1 MNGLKKLGSKK
12 GNVPLEA
19 IIGMFLLFVIAIFW
33 VVSSLVFTEITESMV
48 EDGDLDPVANA
59 SITNLESRFPETFD
73 GAFGLIFILLW
84 IATLVSA
91 FYIDTNPVVFI
102 ISMTLLIILLVSAG
116 FLGNAFSEVV
126 EDNLISSAGDKFP
139 IMSFI
144 MQHLVTFILL
154 IGGGVGL
161 VLYGKSRGSI

>member
-19 IIGMFLLFVIAIFW
+19 IIGMFLLFTIAIFW
-33 VVSSLVFTEITESMV
+33 VVSSLVFTDITEAMV
-48 EDGDLDPVANA
+48 EDGDLDPIANT
-59 SITNLESRFPETFD
+59 SITNLESRFSETFD

-84 IATLVSA
+84 IATLISA
-91 FYIDTNPVVFI
+91 FYIDTSPVVFI

-116 FLGNAFSEVV
+116 FLGNAFAEVV
-126 EDNLISSAGDKFP
+126 EDSFLSSAGDKFP

-144 MQHLVTFILL
+144 MQHLVAFILL